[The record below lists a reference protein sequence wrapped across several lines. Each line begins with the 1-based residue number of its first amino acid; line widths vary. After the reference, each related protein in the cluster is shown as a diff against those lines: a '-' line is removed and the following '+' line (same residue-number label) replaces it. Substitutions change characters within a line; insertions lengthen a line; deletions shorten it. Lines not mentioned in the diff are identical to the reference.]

1 MASKCFHL
9 RKVWTQHRKCHS
21 GTRSPSRACCHNWY
35 TLLVITRMY
44 PSHILGSLQTCSAS
58 GICPRLSYTA
68 TPQYLALTTVFK
80 RQFSLAQWDKS
91 INSEL
96 ENLEQEDHKFLVSL
110 YYTAKSISNKN
121 KTSSLK
127 DVIPISSEF
136 GSAWHNNSLHP
147 YANPTNQ
154 QPSEDLPLQGCNSLM
169 KYHLMLQT
177 DGRTDLEYER
187 SLFFYK

>member
-1 MASKCFHL
+1 MAPA
-9 RKVWTQHRKCHS
+9 QECHS
-21 GTRSPSRACCHNWY
+21 GTRSSPRACRHNWC
-35 TLLVITRMY
+35 TLLVITRMCL
-44 PSHILGSLQTCSAS
+44 SHTLGSLQTCSAS
-58 GICPRLSYTA
+58 GLCPHLSYTA

-91 INSEL
+91 INSG
-96 ENLEQEDHKFLVSL
+96 QEDHKFLVSL

-136 GSAWHNNSLHP
+136 ESAWHNNSLHP
-147 YANPTNQ
+147 CVNPTNQ

-169 KYHLMLQT
+169 KYHLMLQI